1 MAEFSTAL
9 IDRDIERALNLL
21 TDDVVMFY
29 SNGSAIVG
37 KNAFAAVMTAN
48 WRLVSDYK
56 YSTLASIWLTRS
68 NGAAAVIYSFAWSGV
83 AGGQTVSGAGRGT
96 RIFRPEPSGWRIAH
110 EHLSAGQ
117 WGGVANAA
125 RHLT

>member
-37 KNAFAAVMTAN
+37 KNAFAAVMTN
-48 WRLVSDYK
+48 F
-56 YSTLASIWLTRS
+56 
-68 NGAAAVIYSFAWSGV
+68 AV
-83 AGGQTVSGAGRGT
+83 
-96 RIFRPEPSGWRIAH
+96 H
-110 EHLSAGQ
+110 ELSA
-117 WGGVANAA
+117 A
-125 RHLT
+125 LTLIE